1 MLNRWKVSF
10 NPKWGYNFSMS
21 LSRREF
27 LLFCQGALA
36 GLLLPPW
43 FMNELSNS
51 SALDGLKSSPL
62 QKIKT
67 SRPEFY
73 LTIDDGWDPEAME
86 SILATLEK
94 HATLATFFLVG
105 TAVAFIEKEK
115 PGLMHKLV
123 EAGHQI
129 GYHTLTHRRS
139 RTLSLNSKG
148 WFIQDYRAW
157 IKLLEL
163 KIGKED
169 TGRAV
174 LPVARAPGGY
184 FSLTFLGMCDSLHLT
199 PVGWTAVIGEIE
211 PSKSLLRQG
220 DILLAHVTST
230 DAELLGKYLA
240 DLPLIAEKG
249 LTPVLLPFHS
259 GSDLEPVQDQ
269 LSRRDTFQR

>member
-1 MLNRWKVSF
+1 
-10 NPKWGYNFSMS
+10 MS

-51 SALDGLKSSPL
+51 SALDGFKSSPL
-62 QKIKT
+62 QKIDT
-67 SRPEFY
+67 PRPEFY

-86 SILATLEK
+86 SILTTLENLGY
-94 HATLATFFLVG
+94 LATFFLVG
-105 TAVAFIEKEK
+105 TAVGVIEKEK

-129 GYHTLTHRRS
+129 GYHTLTHHRS
-139 RTLSLNSKG
+139 RTLSLNSKE

-157 IKLLEL
+157 KKLLEYRM
-163 KIGKED
+163 GKED
-169 TGRAV
+169 TNRAV

-184 FSLTFLGMCDSLHLT
+184 FSRTFLGMCDSLHLT
-199 PVGWTAVIGEIE
+199 PIGWTAVIGEIE
-211 PSKSLLRQG
+211 PSKNLLRQG

-230 DAELLGKYLA
+230 DSELLGKYLA
-240 DLPLIAEKG
+240 DLHLIAEKG
-249 LTPVLLPFHS
+249 LTPAPLPFHS
-259 GSDLEPVQDQ
+259 GDEKKPAQEQ
-269 LSRRDTFQR
+269 KSR